1 MSPRPAKFSQ
11 ADVARVL
18 KAARAAGMQ
27 VRIDLTTGT
36 AELAQDLGLA
46 ASSPAATTPPKPAR
60 TLIP

>member
-27 VRIDLTTGT
+27 VRIDLTSGT
-36 AELAQDLGLA
+36 AELAENLGLS
-46 ASSPAATTPPKPAR
+46 ASSPVTRSEKPAK
-60 TLIP
+60 TLVP